1 MVTLWDPW
9 EDMKL
14 KPDWNLYQTHILV
27 PEKLSRNV
35 NIVTAVTMFLGGIF
49 TVRTS

>member
-1 MVTLWDPW
+1 VVTLWDLL

-14 KPDWNLYQTHILV
+14 KLDWNLYQTHILV

-35 NIVTAVTMFLGGIF
+35 NIVTAVTIFLDDIF
-49 TVRTS
+49 AVRTS